1 MDIHVRRM
9 ANISDMNVQAT
20 GIAALDRASGTRPVS
35 ISHSGSGHNALN
47 FRGRT
52 LGLRFDRIRSIG
64 LRRAAKPRY
73 LAGKLFDIRHR
84 LTNLPGTV
92 AFTMSE
98 SKSLIR
104 QWRLLRQLA
113 DARVGYTVKELHE
126 DMSVSIET
134 IRRDLNDLGVAG
146 FRVRESVGFRGV
158 KRWRVEGF
166 EDNFGFTITDLLSI
180 YMGRQFLEPLAGTP
194 FWDGQQKVFS
204 KIRGALGPSAINYL
218 KKLAASLH
226 TTTVGASDYTKRSE
240 LIDLLMVAVEDHLVS
255 LIVYQSDRATEP
267 VEQEVYPQGFV
278 FHRGSLYLIAWS
290 SRRGEI
296 RTYKMDRIDDVHST
310 KLPAAVPEEF
320 DLAEWLQHSFGV
332 FRSGSTELQ
341 TIRIHFAR
349 DVARYVQESRWH
361 GSQKLTPQPDGS
373 LIAEF
378 RLPDTQ
384 EIKR

>member
-1 MDIHVRRM
+1 M
-9 ANISDMNVQAT
+9 SDSVKT
-20 GIAALDRASGTRPVS
+20 
-35 ISHSGSGHNALN
+35 
-47 FRGRT
+47 
-52 LGLRFDRIRSIG
+52 
-64 LRRAAKPRY
+64 
-73 LAGKLFDIRHR
+73 
-84 LTNLPGTV
+84 
-92 AFTMSE
+92 
-98 SKSLIR
+98 LIR
-104 QWRLLRQLA
+104 QWRLLRFLA
-113 DARVGYTVKELHE
+113 DARTGYTVKELKQE
-126 DMSVSIET
+126 MGVSIET
-134 IRRDLNDLGVAG
+134 MRRDLKDLGHAG
-146 FRVRESVGFRGV
+146 FNVRESIGYRGV

-204 KIRGALGPSAINYL
+204 KIRGALGPAAINYL
-218 KKLAASLH
+218 KKLTASLH
-226 TTTVGASDYTKRSE
+226 ATTVGSGDYTKRSE
-240 LIDLLMVAVEDHLVS
+240 LIDRLMVAVEDHLVS

-296 RTYKMDRIDDVHST
+296 RTFKMDRIEDVHPT
-310 KLPAAVPEEF
+310 KLRAAVPQEF
-320 DLAEWLQHSFGV
+320 DLAEWLEHSFGV

-341 TIRIHFAR
+341 TIRIHFTR

-378 RLPDTQ
+378 SLPDTQ
-384 EIKR
+384 EIKRWIMSFRANATVLEPQELVEAIQQDLQNMLRLYAPEREPQR

>member
-1 MDIHVRRM
+1 
-9 ANISDMNVQAT
+9 
-20 GIAALDRASGTRPVS
+20 
-35 ISHSGSGHNALN
+35 
-47 FRGRT
+47 
-52 LGLRFDRIRSIG
+52 
-64 LRRAAKPRY
+64 
-73 LAGKLFDIRHR
+73 
-84 LTNLPGTV
+84 
-92 AFTMSE
+92 MSE
-98 SKSLIR
+98 SRSLIR

-134 IRRDLNDLGVAG
+134 IRRDLNDLGHAG

-218 KKLAASLH
+218 KKLTASLH
-226 TTTVGASDYTKRSE
+226 ATTVGTSDYTKRSE
-240 LIDLLMVAVEDHLVS
+240 LIDRLMVAVEDHLVS
-255 LIVYQSDRATEP
+255 LIVYQSDRSTEP

-296 RTYKMDRIDDVHST
+296 RTYKMDRIEDVHST

-320 DLAEWLQHSFGV
+320 DLAEWLEHSFGV

-349 DVARYVQESRWH
+349 DVVRYVKESRWH
-361 GSQKLTPQPDGS
+361 GSQKLTTQPDGS

-378 RLPDTQ
+378 SLPDTQ
-384 EIKR
+384 EIKRWIMSFGPSAKVLGPEALVEEIANDLQRMLWTYKNEDSEAQAKGSHNAT

>member
-1 MDIHVRRM
+1 M
-9 ANISDMNVQAT
+9 SD
-20 GIAALDRASGTRPVS
+20 
-35 ISHSGSGHNALN
+35 
-47 FRGRT
+47 
-52 LGLRFDRIRSIG
+52 
-64 LRRAAKPRY
+64 
-73 LAGKLFDIRHR
+73 
-84 LTNLPGTV
+84 
-92 AFTMSE
+92 
-98 SKSLIR
+98 SKALIR
-104 QWRLLRQLA
+104 QWRLLRFLA
-113 DARVGYTVKELHE
+113 DARTGYTVKELQQE
-126 DMSVSIET
+126 MGVSIET
-134 IRRDLNDLGVAG
+134 IRRDLKDLGHAG
-146 FRVRESVGFRGV
+146 FKVRESVGYRGV

-166 EDNFGFTITDLLSI
+166 EESFGFTITDLLSI

-204 KIRGALGPSAINYL
+204 KIRGALGPAAINYL
-218 KKLAASLH
+218 KKLALSLH
-226 TTTVGASDYTKRSE
+226 ATTVGSSDYTKRSE
-240 LIDLLMVAVEDHLVS
+240 LIDRLMVAVEDHLVS

-296 RTYKMDRIDDVHST
+296 RTYKMDRIEDVHST
-310 KLPAAVPEEF
+310 KLLAAIPQDF
-320 DLAEWLQHSFGV
+320 DLADWLEHSFGV

-341 TIRIHFAR
+341 TILIHFAR

-384 EIKR
+384 EIKRWIMSFGVNATVLEPHELVEEIGTDLNIMMKRYAGLLEQFGSLNTEHSHM

>member
-1 MDIHVRRM
+1 M
-9 ANISDMNVQAT
+9 SDSK
-20 GIAALDRASGTRPVS
+20 ALT
-35 ISHSGSGHNALN
+35 
-47 FRGRT
+47 
-52 LGLRFDRIRSIG
+52 
-64 LRRAAKPRY
+64 
-73 LAGKLFDIRHR
+73 
-84 LTNLPGTV
+84 
-92 AFTMSE
+92 
-98 SKSLIR
+98 R
-104 QWRLLRQLA
+104 QWRLLRFLA
-113 DARVGYTVKELHE
+113 DARTGYTVKELQQE
-126 DMSVSIET
+126 MGVSIET
-134 IRRDLNDLGVAG
+134 IRRDLKDLGHAG
-146 FRVRESVGFRGV
+146 FKVRESVGYRGV

-226 TTTVGASDYTKRSE
+226 ATTVGSSDYTKRSE
-240 LIDLLMVAVEDHLVS
+240 LIDRLMVAVEDHLVS

-310 KLPAAVPEEF
+310 KLPAAVPHDF
-320 DLAEWLQHSFGV
+320 DLAEWLEHSFGV

-341 TIRIHFAR
+341 SIHIHFAR

-361 GSQKLTPQPDGS
+361 TSQQLTPQPDGS

-384 EIKR
+384 EIKRWIMSFGPNATVLEPQALVDEIEADLNIMMKRYAGLPNNSGILKTEN

>member
-1 MDIHVRRM
+1 
-9 ANISDMNVQAT
+9 
-20 GIAALDRASGTRPVS
+20 
-35 ISHSGSGHNALN
+35 
-47 FRGRT
+47 
-52 LGLRFDRIRSIG
+52 
-64 LRRAAKPRY
+64 
-73 LAGKLFDIRHR
+73 
-84 LTNLPGTV
+84 
-92 AFTMSE
+92 MSE

-104 QWRLLRQLA
+104 QWRLLRFLA
-113 DARVGYTVKELHE
+113 DARIGYTVKELRE
-126 DMSVSIET
+126 EMSVSIET
-134 IRRDLNDLGVAG
+134 IRRDLHDLGTTG

-166 EDNFGFTITDLLSI
+166 EESFGFTITDLLSI

-226 TTTVGASDYTKRSE
+226 ATTVGASDYTKRSE
-240 LIDLLMVAVEDHLVS
+240 LIDRLMVAVEDHLVS
-255 LIVYQSDRATEP
+255 LIVYQSDRSTEP

-296 RTYKMDRIDDVHST
+296 RTYKVDRIDDVHST
-310 KLPAAVPEEF
+310 KLPAAVPHEF
-320 DLAEWLQHSFGV
+320 DLADWLDHSFGV

-349 DVARYVQESRWH
+349 DVARYVQESKWH

-384 EIKR
+384 EIKRWIMSFGLNATVLEPQELVQEISNDLNIMMKRYAALSKESGILKTEN